1 MACPRA
7 DITLLHNQAATLD
20 NVRSAL
26 DALLNGVRDG
36 EKVVYFESSHGY
48 RYPKGDTMVEVLC
61 LYDAFLEDTE
71 LVNRSQAAPAD
82 CLTVITDS
90 CHSGG
95 LNKLFFPPTGT
106 SVARAKVWQPPEDR
120 AAIDV
125 ATARQVSAFKF
136 FGRAA
141 TSEVGAVAKEFSES
155 SITNKDFVPP
165 TKDLGAGQLEL
176 NGLLFAACRAD
187 QTAAA
192 GSPSTN
198 NLSAFTYGLQQE
210 LNAGGGSVAVRTLN
224 DRVGAR
230 LAALNMSQQPVVV
243 APLAHQRRARRD
255 AHHLRRCRGDDHNV
269 VRRGPI
275 RLVLAGTR
283 NSDRA
288 VNMTT
293 DQRHEGNGKPRA
305 KKAAQRRSAA
315 SKRSASKSEKE
326 SDVTVRYDK
335 PGECRNQRHRNRRRP
350 EFPP

>member
-1 MACPRA
+1 MVQRALLVGIDQYPDPRNNLNSCIADTLAFRDILMAA
-7 DITLLHNQAATLD
+7 YGVSQGEITLLHNQAATLA

-48 RYPKGDTMVEVLC
+48 RYPKGNTMVEVLC

-71 LVNRSQAAPAD
+71 LVDRSQAAPAD

-106 SVARAKVWQPPEDR
+106 SVARAKVWQPPDDR

-125 ATARQVSAFKF
+125 ALSAQVTAFKF

-141 TSEVGAVAKEFSES
+141 TSETAAVAKEFTES
-155 SITNKDFVPP
+155 SITNKDFVPA

-210 LNAGGGSVAVRTLN
+210 LNAGGGSIAVRTLN

-230 LAALNMSQQPVVV
+230 LAALNMSQQPVVI
-243 APLAHQRRARRD
+243 APLAHQSELDETLITYGA
-255 AHHLRRCRGDDHNV
+255 A
-269 VRRGPI
+269 
-275 RLVLAGTR
+275 AGTPTPQPTPTPPTS
-283 NSDRA
+283 SD
-288 VNMTT
+288 
-293 DQRHEGNGKPRA
+293 G
-305 KKAAQRRSAA
+305 SAFD
-315 SKRSASKSEKE
+315 SFLQ
-326 SDVTVRYDK
+326 TV
-335 PGECRNQRHRNRRRP
+335 GIGGGA
-350 EFPP
+350 